1 MEKTVK
7 KANAKS
13 PNDDL
18 KAIIDEDENQD
29 IEVSKPKKQKGP
41 KTIIKEELVQM
52 KGDPLGLHVPLDDE
66 PKESL
71 NVKDRVKSKDDI
83 VVERYNPDVELGL
96 TTDEVELR
104 LMAGLANINDTGS
117 SKSIPNIVSS
127 NIFTFFNF
135 LNFGIAAWLISVGAS
150 ISNLFF
156 MGVITANITI
166 GIIQE
171 VRAKKTID
179 KLSLLSA
186 PTAIVIRD
194 GDEFEIAVHDVVID
208 DILFLSSGKQIP
220 ADSVIRQGSIEVDE
234 SLLTGESDPI
244 IKKKGDTLYSGS
256 FVVSSSCY
264 AQTTAVGKDIYIQK
278 LTNQAKRYKKPQS
291 DLLGSLKII
300 IRVVGVLILPLAA
313 TLFYLMWSSYSWDPT
328 LTLGQRLLSDEY
340 SLIVRQ
346 TAGAMIGMIPSGLF
360 LLTSMALAV
369 GVIRLAQN
377 NTLVQELY
385 CIEMLARVDTLCL
398 DKTGTIT
405 DGTMTVKSI
414 IEYKNESGLTLKNII
429 SAMINAQNDQNLTSD
444 ALAERFGTAKRI
456 RHKQLIAFSSSRK
469 FSAVQFDR
477 YGTFVLG
484 APEFVIKE
492 SYGKIEK
499 EVDKQSAEG
508 YRVLVVA
515 HSSDGINETKVEGK
529 ITPIALI
536 MIEDTIRPDAI
547 ETIEYFKSHNVDVK
561 VISGDN
567 PATVSRISQ
576 RAGITNADKYI
587 SLEGMQDKEVVRSA
601 SRYTVFGRVSP
612 QQKKL
617 LIESMKNNG
626 RTVAMT
632 GDGVNDILALKEADT
647 SIAMASGSEAARN
660 VSHLVLLD
668 SNFSSMPKVV
678 SEGRRV
684 INNVQRVS
692 TLFLTKTI
700 FSFLLAVVAIVR
712 HGSYP
717 IQPSQ
722 LVLIDYLVIGIPS
735 FFLALEPNNKLVK
748 GRFLWNILKAALP
761 GALVVMINSLIIFG
775 FERSL
780 GMDSVVVST
789 LIVISATVVSLTVL
803 FRVSSP
809 FNKMRRALF
818 IFMVSVFFLS
828 ITFIPYFFDFAP
840 FYRQDIYQVSPLTVP
855 QILLLVVLAQ
865 ATFPLMYIL
874 SNLYGWTKVFIRS
887 VLNKLADMQ

>member
-1 MEKTVK
+1 MEKTVDK
-7 KANAKS
+7 KTKKNKS
-13 PNDDL
+13 QDL
-18 KAIIDEDENQD
+18 KSLLDTDG
-29 IEVSKPKKQKGP
+29 SKKQKGP
-41 KTIIKEELVQM
+41 KTIVKEDLVKM
-52 KGDPLGLHVPLDDE
+52 KGDPLGLYVPLDDG
-66 PKESL
+66 PRESL
-71 NVKDRVKSKDDI
+71 KVAEKVRNRDDI
-83 VVERYNPDVELGL
+83 VVERYNPEVDLGL
-96 TTDEVELR
+96 TTEEVELR
-104 LMAGLANINDTGS
+104 QMAGLANISDTGS
-117 SKSIPNIVSS
+117 SKSVANIITT

-135 LNFGIAAWLISVGAS
+135 LNFGIAAWLITVGAS
-150 ISNLFF
+150 FTNLLF

-166 GIIQE
+166 GIFQE
-171 VRAKKTID
+171 IKAKKTID

-186 PTAIVIRD
+186 PTAIVRRD
-194 GDEFEIAVHDVVID
+194 TDELEIGVFDVVID

-220 ADSVIRQGSIEVDE
+220 ADAVVRDGVVEVDE

-244 IKKKGDTLYSGS
+244 VKRKGDTLYSGS
-256 FVVSSSCY
+256 FVISGSCH
-264 AQTTAVGKDIYIQK
+264 AQVTAVGKDIYIQK
-278 LTNQAKRYKKPQS
+278 LTNQAKKYKKPNS

-300 IRVVGVLILPLAA
+300 IRTVGALILPIAA
-313 TLFYLMWSSYSWDPT
+313 TLFYLMWSQVNWAPGMSFQDQLASP
-328 LTLGQRLLSDEY
+328 EY
-340 SLIVRQ
+340 QQIVIK

-405 DGTMTVKSI
+405 DGTMTVESI
-414 IEYKNESGLTLKNII
+414 IEYKNNSGLTLKNAV
-429 SAMINAQNDQNLTSD
+429 SAMLNAQNDTNLTSQ
-444 ALAERFGTAKRI
+444 ALKDRFGTAKRYRFKEI
-456 RHKQLIAFSSSRK
+456 IPFSSTRK

-477 YGTFVLG
+477 YGTFAIG
-484 APEFVIKE
+484 APEFVVSQGFNQIA
-492 SYGKIEK
+492 S
-499 EVDKQSAEG
+499 EVEKQSQEG
-508 YRVLVVA
+508 YRVLVVGY
-515 HSSDGINETKVEGK
+515 SEEGVVNNK
-529 ITPIALI
+529 LPDKMIPIALI

-567 PATVSRISQ
+567 ALTVSRISE
-576 RAGITNADKYI
+576 RAGIDNADKYI
-587 SLEGMQDKEVVRSA
+587 SLEGLQDKEVVRAA

-612 QQKKL
+612 HQKKL
-617 LIESMKNNG
+617 LIESLKNNG

-700 FSFLLAVVAIVR
+700 FSFLLAIVAIIR
-712 HGSYP
+712 SGSYP
-717 IQPSQ
+717 ISPSQ

-735 FFLALEPNNKLVK
+735 FFLALEPNNKQVK
-748 GRFLWNILKAALP
+748 GKFLLNIIKAALP

-775 FERSL
+775 FEDL
-780 GMDSVVVST
+780 LAMDAVVVST
-789 LIVISATVVSLTVL
+789 LIVITATVTSLTVL
-803 FRVSSP
+803 LRVSTP
-809 FNKMRRALF
+809 FNKMRRTLF
-818 IFMVSVFFLS
+818 ILMVGIFLFLVLF
-828 ITFIPYFFDFAP
+828 TPHFFDFAP
-840 FYRQDIYQVSPLTVP
+840 FWKQDFMFAQPLTIS
-855 QILLLVVLAQ
+855 QILLLIVLAQ
-865 ATFPLMYIL
+865 ATFPLMYVL
-874 SNLYGWTKVFIRS
+874 TNMYGWIKTFIKTI
-887 VLNKLADMQ
+887 LNKLADMQ